1 MTPAPCRRLAA
12 AGAWLPAAA
21 GAWLLAAAPLAAV
34 EYYRADRF
42 GTPLTA
48 LDGVPDAD
56 SGYVLAVDSA
66 AEADAAG
73 LTARRLLLRGGAEVR
88 EWRRSAEPA
97 GVELEQE
104 LDAGRVVAE
113 RRYDAAGRLVDE
125 RSYGAAGEL
134 LLLEVL
140 LYRGSD
146 LYRVERYDGEGEL
159 LAADD
164 YDLTAG
170 GRLRRF
176 TRLPGPAA
184 GAAAAGP
191 AVLALVFGGG
201 DLLEERHGAGAAE
214 LIVRTAEGAEYA
226 REEWAGD
233 QLLAARRPAPAV
245 PAAPVA
251 FGAPRAETSFDG
263 RAATRSETNY
273 DDQGRPALVRVFAA
287 DEAPAAGD
295 ATATGDGGLL
305 LEERRYRY
313 HPDGTLASLEVAG
326 ERGLETYAYA
336 YEGAGRRI
344 REEYRRRG
352 RVLRVT
358 TFPAPGEQ
366 VDEVYGADGTVLR
379 VFRRDRTP
387 VREELLRDGTV
398 LRARDLTPPP
408 PAGAP

>member
-1 MTPAPCRRLAA
+1 MTPAPGRRRAA
-12 AGAWLPAAA
+12 AVAWLPAAA

-48 LDGVPDAD
+48 LDGAPDAD

-66 AEADAAG
+66 AEAAAAG
-73 LTARRLLLRGGAEVR
+73 LTARRLLLQGGAEVR
-88 EWRRSAEPA
+88 EWRRSAESA
-97 GVELEQE
+97 DTELEQE
-104 LDAGRVVAE
+104 LEAGRVVAE
-113 RRYDAAGRLVDE
+113 RRYDAAGLLVDK
-125 RSYGAAGEL
+125 RSYGVAGEL

-146 LYRVERYDGEGEL
+146 LHRVERYDAEGEL

-164 YDLTAG
+164 YDLTVS

-191 AVLALVFGGG
+191 AVLALVFGDGE
-201 DLLEERHGAGAAE
+201 LLEERHGAGAAE

-233 QLLAARRPAPAV
+233 QLLAARRPVPAV
-245 PAAPVA
+245 PAAPIA
-251 FGAPRAETSFDG
+251 SGAPRAETSFDG
-263 RAATRSETNY
+263 RAGTRSETTL
-273 DDQGRPALVRVFAA
+273 DDQSRPAVVRVFAA
-287 DEAPAAGD
+287 GEDAG
-295 ATATGDGGLL
+295 ASGRL

-313 HPDGTLASLEVAG
+313 YPEGTLASLEVTG
-326 ERGLETYAYA
+326 ERGLETYVYA
-336 YEGAGRRI
+336 YDGAGRRV

-408 PAGAP
+408 QPAGAP

>member
-1 MTPAPCRRLAA
+1 MTPAPGRRRAA
-12 AGAWLPAAA
+12 AVAWLQAAA

-42 GTPLTA
+42 GTPLAA
-48 LDGVPDAD
+48 LDGAPDAE

-73 LTARRLLLRGGAEVR
+73 LTARRRLLRGGAEVR

-104 LDAGRVVAE
+104 LEAGRVVAE
-113 RRYDAAGRLVDE
+113 RRYGAAGRLVDE

-134 LLLEVL
+134 RYLDVL

-146 LYRVERYDGEGEL
+146 LYRVERYDAEGEL

-191 AVLALVFGGG
+191 AVLALVFGAGE
-201 DLLEERHGAGAAE
+201 LLEERHGAGAAE

-233 QLLAARRPAPAV
+233 QLLVARRPVPAV
-245 PAAPVA
+245 PAALVA
-251 FGAPRAETSFDG
+251 SGGPRAETSFDG
-263 RAATRSETNY
+263 RAGTRSETTY
-273 DDQGRPALVRVFAA
+273 DDRGRPALVRVFAA
-287 DEAPAAGD
+287 GESPAAG
-295 ATATGDGGLL
+295 AIGDGGRL

-313 HPDGTLASLEVAG
+313 HPEGTLASLEVAG
-326 ERGLETYAYA
+326 ERGLETYVYA
-336 YEGAGRRI
+336 YDGAGRRI

-408 PAGAP
+408 QPAGAP